1 MYKIAILGCE
11 NSHANKFLDFVIGN
25 KNTPKIYSDIE
36 VLGVFSE
43 DRAAAEKLRDIYG
56 VKVADSYDEFVG
68 KVDGIIVTARHGD
81 NHYKYAMPYLDSGI
95 PMFIDKPITVSEED
109 ALALREALIKNKIK
123 YSGGSICKYPRPIL
137 ELAKIVKEGTAGKV
151 YGGMLRAPVNMNNPY
166 GGFFFYSQHLAQVMT
181 TMFGCYPKSVKMYK
195 NGKIYT
201 GVVRYEEYDVNISFV
216 EENYVYSVGIS
227 CEKKFL
233 ADEYNFDGC
242 FVSEFNEF
250 YTILKGGEQPHS
262 YKDLVAPVFI
272 LNAIN
277 RSLLSGNEEVVNT
290 YEI

>member
-11 NSHANKFLDFVIGN
+11 NSHANNFLDFVIGN

-166 GGFFFYSQHLAQVMT
+166 GEFFFYSQHLVQAMCT
-181 TMFGCYPKSVKMYK
+181 IFGYYPESVKAFV
-195 NGKIYT
+195 NGEVIT
-201 GVVRYEEYDVNISFV
+201 CAVRYKDYDVTLVYVAENYEYAAGINCEKLAKYESYSLEGCFEKEFSAFYNLLTGGEP
-216 EENYVYSVGIS
+216 EEN
-227 CEKKFL
+227 CEDF
-233 ADEYNFDGC
+233 
-242 FVSEFNEF
+242 
-250 YTILKGGEQPHS
+250 I
-262 YKDLVAPVFI
+262 APVFI
-272 LNAIN
+272 LNAID
-277 RSLLSGNEEVVNT
+277 RSIKSGNEEKVNK
-290 YEI
+290 IN